1 LSIEARNQR
10 RAFRG
15 FCAGRGLPA
24 DWHVQEERTMKKF
37 VLLAAAGICLAPA
50 LISSASAQSVTVRVG
65 EPGYRGSVTTKKV
78 VTSSHCRYVTTRTKR
93 SNGTVWVRKVRK
105 CG

>member
-1 LSIEARNQR
+1 VRSVGFRQAGYIE
-10 RAFRG
+10 
-15 FCAGRGLPA
+15 
-24 DWHVQEERTMKKF
+24 EERTMRKF
-37 VLLAAAGICLAPA
+37 VLLAAAAVCFAPA

-65 EPGYRGSVTTKKV
+65 EPGYRGVTTKKV
-78 VTSSHCRYVTTRTKR
+78 VTTSHCRYVTTRTKR